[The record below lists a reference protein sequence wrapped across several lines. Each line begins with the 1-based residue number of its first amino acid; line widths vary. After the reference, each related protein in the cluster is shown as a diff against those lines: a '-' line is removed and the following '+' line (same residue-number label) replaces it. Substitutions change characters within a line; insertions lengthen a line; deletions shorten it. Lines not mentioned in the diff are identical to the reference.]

1 MYGAILGDIIG
12 SQYEWTRSK
21 RYDFPLF
28 TDACRFTDDTLA
40 TLAVA
45 EALALREGRWYE
57 ADFPRFL
64 VMRMVRFGR
73 EYPDVGWGE
82 GFYRFLTED
91 HTPYGSF
98 GNGAAMRV
106 SPVGWVAEN
115 EEEVRALS
123 RIVTEVSHDHP
134 DAVLAAE
141 AVAMAIYLA
150 REGSPKAEI
159 RARMEEYYPVLRG
172 LTVDAIRPTYEI
184 DLSCEGS
191 VPEAILAALEA
202 DDFEGAVRGAVSL
215 GGDTDTQ
222 GAIAGSIA
230 EALYGIPDD
239 LLDEGLSYLD
249 EELEPILYTFDA
261 VRRARKTEFS

>member
-28 TDACRFTDDTLA
+28 TDACHFTDDSLT

-45 EALALREGRWYE
+45 EALALRPGRWYE
-57 ADFPRFL
+57 AGFPRFL
-64 VMRMVRFGR
+64 VSRMVRFGR
-73 EYPDVGWGE
+73 DYPDVGWGD

-91 HTPYGSF
+91 PTPYGSF

-106 SPVGWVAEN
+106 SPVGWVAED
-115 EEEVRALS
+115 EAEVRELS

-141 AVAMAIYLA
+141 AVARAIYLGRTGA
-150 REGSPKAEI
+150 SISKI
-159 RARMEEYYPVLRG
+159 RARMEEYYPALREM
-172 LTVDAIRPTYEI
+172 TIEEIRPSYEI
-184 DLSCEGS
+184 DLTCEGS
-191 VPEAILAALEA
+191 VPQAILAALEA
-202 DDFEGAVRGAVSL
+202 QDFADAVRTAVSL
-215 GGDTDTQ
+215 GGDADTQ

-230 EALYGIPDD
+230 EAIFGIPDE
-239 LLDEGLSYLD
+239 LLEEGLSYLD
-249 EELEPILYTFDA
+249 EELEPILYAFDG
-261 VRRARKTEFS
+261 VRLGRENG